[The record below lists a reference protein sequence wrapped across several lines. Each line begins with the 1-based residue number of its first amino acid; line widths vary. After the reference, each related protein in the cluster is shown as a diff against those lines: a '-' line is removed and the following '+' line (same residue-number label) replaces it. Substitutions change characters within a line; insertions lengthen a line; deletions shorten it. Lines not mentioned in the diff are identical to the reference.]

1 MPRHHSNDMDLL
13 IPGKIRKRGCS
24 SSASSSSSIIQNYRF
39 KRAILVGKRGGSSTP
54 VPTWKLMS
62 SRSPASAL
70 RGGMES
76 PKYAA
81 SQKGGVSKGK
91 QSPRPPVSARK
102 LAATLWEMNDV
113 PSPRAKEEVDERRM
127 RKDIRAR
134 EKERVARSL
143 RSGSLPPHL
152 SDPSHS
158 PVLERMDRS
167 GTGSFHRRTSSISQ
181 RLRLTDQHSGILDSH
196 GHGSLMEVETRSRA
210 QTPTRSRAQ
219 TPIVST
225 VGIKPRLKDVS
236 NALTTSKEL
245 LKIIHRIWGN
255 EDQTSSS
262 MALISALHTELERAR
277 LLVNQHIHE
286 QRSEQNDMAYLMK
299 CFAEEKEAWK
309 SKEHKVVEAA
319 IESVAGE
326 LEVERKLRRR
336 LESLN
341 KKLGKELAETKAS
354 LVKAVKD
361 LESEKRTREIM
372 EQVCDE
378 LARDVN
384 EDKVEAEELKWE
396 SAKFRE
402 EAEKEREMM
411 QFSDVL
417 REGRAQEKLS
427 EAKYQIEEKNA
438 AVDMLRSQL
447 EAFMGSKRTKEKG
460 RGSAHMIDED
470 IAAYLGRTRLGSHQ
484 DEEKD
489 EDGEVEDGVECEE
502 DSAESDLHSIE
513 LSMGNNNKSYNWNHA
528 SGAARD
534 LRWAPHNHEEV
545 KGRKS
550 MSGKPPRKS
559 TSLQRSIS
567 DGLEWGM
574 QTERLQNS
582 GDGVDRD
589 SFPDLERQ
597 MQATSYGEEMQGYK
611 SSKGLRDQM
620 LFGSRFGSSR
630 VHASPTRHWG
640 QAGQPWPSRDSTSTV
655 HDRPPSVH
663 GSGSKSRLAELK
675 GEGQNG
681 RRPKR

>member
-1 MPRHHSNDMDLL
+1 
-13 IPGKIRKRGCS
+13 
-24 SSASSSSSIIQNYRF
+24 
-39 KRAILVGKRGGSSTP
+39 
-54 VPTWKLMS
+54 MS

-70 RGGMES
+70 RAMEYS
-76 PKYAA
+76 PK
-81 SQKGGVSKGK
+81 SQNGGVPKAK
-91 QSPRPPVSARK
+91 KSPRPPVSARK
-102 LAATLWEMNDV
+102 LAATLWEMNEV
-113 PSPRAKEEVDERRM
+113 PSPRVKEGVDERRL
-127 RKDIRAR
+127 RKEIKAR
-134 EKERVARSL
+134 ERERVARSL

-158 PVLERMDRS
+158 PVSERMDRS

-181 RLRLTDQHSGILDSH
+181 RLRLADQHSGILDSH
-196 GHGSLMEVETRSRA
+196 GNGSLMEIETRSRA

-219 TPIVST
+219 TPTAST
-225 VGIKPRLKDVS
+225 VGVKPRLKDVS

-255 EDQTSSS
+255 EDRPSSS
-262 MALISALHTELERAR
+262 MALISALHAELERAR

-286 QRSEQNDMAYLMK
+286 QRSEQNEIGYLMK
-299 CFAEEKEAWK
+299 CFAEEKAAWK

-354 LVKAVKD
+354 LVKAVKEF
-361 LESEKRTREIM
+361 ESEKRTREIM

-378 LARDVN
+378 LARDIN
-384 EDKVEAEELKWE
+384 EDKAEAEELKWQ
-396 SAKFRE
+396 SAKVRE
-402 EAEKEREMM
+402 EVEKEREMM

-427 EAKYQIEEKNA
+427 EAKYQLEEKNA

-447 EAFMGSKRTKEKG
+447 ETFMGSKRTKEKG
-460 RGSAHMIDED
+460 RGSTHLNDED
-470 IAAYLGRTRLGSHQ
+470 IAAYLSRTRLGSHQ

-489 EDGEVEDGVECEE
+489 EDGGEVEDGVECEE

-513 LSMGNNNKSYNWNHA
+513 LSMGNNNNNNNKSYNWSHA
-528 SGAARD
+528 SVAARD
-534 LRWAPHNHEEV
+534 PRWAPHDDEEI

-567 DGLEWGM
+567 DGVEWGM

-582 GDGVDRD
+582 GDGIDWER
-589 SFPDLERQ
+589 FPDLERE
-597 MQATSYGEEMQGYK
+597 MLGKACGDEMQGYK

-620 LFGSRFGSSR
+620 LSGSRFGSAR
-630 VHASPTRHWG
+630 VLASPTRQW
-640 QAGQPWPSRDSTSTV
+640 GQPWPSRDPTSTV

-663 GSGSKSRLAELK
+663 GSGSKSRLAELR

-681 RRPKR
+681 RRSKR

>member
-1 MPRHHSNDMDLL
+1 MPRRHNNDMDLM

-39 KRAILVGKRGGSSTP
+39 KRAILVGKRGGSTTP
-54 VPTWKLMS
+54 VPTWKLMG

-70 RGGMES
+70 RGAMES
-76 PKYAA
+76 PKYAP
-81 SQKGGVSKGK
+81 SQGGGVSKGK

-113 PSPRAKEEVDERRM
+113 PSPRVKEEVDERRM
-127 RKDIRAR
+127 RKEIRAR

-158 PVLERMDRS
+158 PVSERMDRS
-167 GTGSFHRRTSSISQ
+167 GTGSFHRRSSSISQ

-196 GHGSLMEVETRSRA
+196 GNGSLMEVESRSRA

-219 TPIVST
+219 TPSAST

-255 EDQTSSS
+255 EDQPSSS
-262 MALISALHTELERAR
+262 MALISALHAELERAR

-286 QRSEQNDMAYLMK
+286 QRSEQNEISYLMK
-299 CFAEEKEAWK
+299 CFAEEKAAWK

-319 IESVAGE
+319 IESVAEE

-336 LESLN
+336 LEGLN

-354 LVKAVKD
+354 LVKAVKE

-378 LARDVN
+378 LARDIN
-384 EDKVEAEELKWE
+384 EDKLEAEELKWE
-396 SAKFRE
+396 SAKVRE
-402 EAEKEREMM
+402 EVEKEREMM

-427 EAKYQIEEKNA
+427 EAKYQLEEKNA

-447 EAFMGSKRTKEKG
+447 EAFMGSKRTKEKA
-460 RGSAHMIDED
+460 RGSAHLKDED
-470 IAAYLGRTRLGSHQ
+470 IAAYLSRTRLGSHQ
-484 DEEKD
+484 GEEKD
-489 EDGEVEDGVECEE
+489 EDGGEVEDGVECKE

-513 LSMGNNNKSYNWNHA
+513 LSMGNNNKSYNWSHA
-528 SGAARD
+528 SVAARD
-534 LRWAPHNHEEV
+534 PRWAPNDDEEI

-582 GDGVDRD
+582 GDRVDWE

-597 MQATSYGEEMQGYK
+597 MQGKGCGDEMQGYK

-620 LFGSRFGSSR
+620 LSGSRFGSAR
-630 VHASPTRHWG
+630 VHASPTRQW
-640 QAGQPWPSRDSTSTV
+640 GQPWPSRDPTSAV

-663 GSGSKSRLAELK
+663 GSGSKSRLAELR

-681 RRPKR
+681 RRSKR